1 MYVMMAMP
9 LATTACIQRV
19 GHCFTPPP
27 PPKKKK
33 KKKKMFVLSV
43 FYLQCSYFP
52 SFAVFK
58 LFVVFCSTENVHTF
72 HVLRKMFIYIR
83 DEVVSVSR
91 WVRHITL
98 M

>member
-19 GHCFTPPP
+19 GHCFTPPTP
-27 PPKKKK
+27 P
-33 KKKKMFVLSV
+33 KKMFVLSV

-58 LFVVFCSTENVHTF
+58 LFVIVVVLFYRKCSYFPCFKENVHIIY
-72 HVLRKMFIYIR
+72 IYIR